1 MKKLGTLIAA
11 LLVVSGVANAADF
24 TLVHEAKLNNNN
36 TNTESSDDTTS
47 VEWTL
52 AKGYKALNED
62 WTFTFD
68 IDRDYTTDN
77 DSGGKDS
84 YYGWDTEFGFQKSL
98 GSFDAM
104 DKTWEQD
111 IWFGIEY
118 DESNSLDSTGGA
130 NLYDTD
136 YVVSYTAGTDL
147 TERTAMT
154 VELLGRYNKARSDD
168 GSGTKTTRDGDR
180 YEANVYLTTNWNKYW
195 VSDTAL
201 YNYLVSYDTSAAS
214 ADFYVFELEH
224 YTNFTYELPRGL
236 YFNTEFGLESY
247 GNSSATSESLST
259 TEMWIEPKLG
269 YKYVVDENLSI
280 HSWVGVKAFDAIT
293 TDVRDDLDEYH
304 NNKFEAV
311 VGFNYSM

>member
-1 MKKLGTLIAA
+1 MKKLGTFIASLLI
-11 LLVVSGVANAADF
+11 VSGIVNAEDF

-36 TNTESSDDTTS
+36 TTNTLNDDTTS

-52 AKGYKALNED
+52 AKGYMALNED
-62 WTFTFD
+62 LTFTFD
-68 IDRDYTTDN
+68 VDRDYTTDN
-77 DSGGKDS
+77 DGDGKDS

-104 DKTWEQD
+104 GKNWKQD
-111 IWFGIEY
+111 IWVGIEY
-118 DESNSLDSTGGA
+118 DESNSLDSTGGSDS
-130 NLYDTD
+130 YGTG
-136 YVVSYTAGTDL
+136 YIVSYSAGTDL
-147 TERTAMT
+147 TDKTSMT
-154 VELLGRYNKARSDD
+154 VELLGRYDKTKEDD
-168 GSGTKTTRDGDR
+168 GSGTKTIKDGDR
-180 YEANVYLTTNWNKYW
+180 YEANVYLTTNWNEYW
-195 VSDTAL
+195 TSDTAL

-224 YTNFTYELPRGL
+224 YTNFTYELPKGF
-236 YFNTEFGLESY
+236 YFDTEFGLESY

-269 YKYVVDENLSI
+269 YKYTVDENLSL

-293 TDVRDDLDEYH
+293 ADVRNDLDEYH

-311 VGFNYSM
+311 VGFNYSI